1 MRHLRDNFWK
11 FASLLFIASIFLLG
25 FSILSSKG
33 KTELSY
39 PPSAHAMVSA
49 GNYIFTSNTNGDVY
63 AWKWDEAGERFT
75 KLVAVWTRGDC
86 VDAVYCQVEKELKF
100 GNYKLF

>member
-1 MRHLRDNFWK
+1 MKRLSNNFWR
-11 FASLLFIASIFLLG
+11 FASLLFIASIFFLG
-25 FSILSSKG
+25 FSILSSNG
-33 KTELSY
+33 KTPVSY
-39 PPSAHAMVSA
+39 PPNAYAVTTA
-49 GNYIFTSNTNGDVY
+49 GDFIFTSNTNGDVY
-63 AWKWDEAGERFT
+63 AWKWDEAGEKFT